1 MRMVS
6 RSLVLMLALPFLG
19 GCYAYADIDGAA
31 VSPGSTVRVSL
42 DRAEAVRQID
52 ALGGLRERVEGRVT
66 EQTTE
71 SALALTVRQAATPA
85 AGGRF
90 NAFVVLPWSSLTGV
104 EVKRFSPQR
113 TALAAAAAGAVVVA
127 TLSVLN
133 AITDGDPS
141 EGPNTN
147 DAVRIPL
154 IRLRW

>member
-6 RSLVLMLALPFLG
+6 RSLMAIMAVPLLG
-19 GCYAYADIDGAA
+19 GCYAYADVDGAT

-42 DRAEAVRQID
+42 DRDEAVRQID
-52 ALGGLRERVEGRVT
+52 ALGGLRERVEGMVT
-66 EQTTE
+66 GQTTE
-71 SALALTVRQAATPA
+71 RAVTLTVRQSATPA

-90 NAFVVLPWSSLTGV
+90 NAYVVLPWSSITRV
-104 EVKRFSPQR
+104 EAKHFSPQR
-113 TALAAAAAGAVVVA
+113 TALAAAGAGALAVA

-141 EGPNTN
+141 EGSNTN
-147 DAVRIPL
+147 EAVRIPL